1 MNEETL
7 KSQLDGVELSAIRY
21 FDSIG
26 STNNFALKWTEE
38 GAADRSIV
46 IADHQTAGR
55 GRMKRHWV
63 TQPDSALAFSLILRP
78 KPEEISHLQLFSPLG
93 AMAVCEALQTYGL
106 KPQIKWPN
114 DVLLE
119 GKKTAGILLEAI
131 WRDNLPTGIVI
142 GIGVNVASQSIP
154 TSEALLFPATSIETA
169 AGKYVDRLDLLYN
182 ILIEL
187 FRWRPLLTSESFLQA
202 WEEKLAFKNEWIQ
215 IKQPGSRQILGRIAG
230 VQSDGSLLIKDEQ
243 DKIISVTVG
252 DLHLRPLN
260 GHNPVTPGGSKNV
273 R

>member
-1 MNEETL
+1 MNEEIL
-7 KSQLDGVELSAIRY
+7 KSQLDGVGLSAIRY

-26 STNNFALKWTEE
+26 STNDFALKWAEE
-38 GAADRSIV
+38 GAADRSVV

-55 GRMKRHWV
+55 GRMKRRWI
-63 TQPDSALAFSLILRP
+63 TQPDSALAFSLIIRP
-78 KPEEISHLQLFSPLG
+78 NAEEISHLQLFSPLG
-93 AMAVCEALQTYGL
+93 AMAICEALKTYGV
-106 KPQIKWPN
+106 KTQIKWPN

-131 WRDNLPTGIVI
+131 WRDGLPTGIVI
-142 GIGVNVASQSIP
+142 GIGVNVASQSVP
-154 TSEALLFPATSIETA
+154 ASEALLFPATSIETS
-169 AGKYVDRLDLLYN
+169 AGKCVDRLDLLYN
-182 ILIEL
+182 ILVEI
-187 FRWRPLLTSESFLQA
+187 FRWRPLLTSESFLRV
-202 WEEKLAFKNEWIQ
+202 WEEKLAFKGEWVQ
-215 IKQPGSRQILGRIAG
+215 IKQPGDRQILGRVAG

-243 DKIISVTVG
+243 DKTISVTVG